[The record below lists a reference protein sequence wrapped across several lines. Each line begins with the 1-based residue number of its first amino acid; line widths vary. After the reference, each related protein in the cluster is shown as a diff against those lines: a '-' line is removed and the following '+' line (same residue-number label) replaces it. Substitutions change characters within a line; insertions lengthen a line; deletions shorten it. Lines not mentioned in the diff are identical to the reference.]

1 MPGTCNERS
10 IDLSVSATG
19 FSPIEAYSQT
29 DRRTPADFSILIR
42 AKGRQ
47 PRNKF
52 IVGRRVPRA
61 AQDKCG
67 AKEWPMARFTSV
79 TKSP

>member
-29 DRRTPADFSILIR
+29 DRRTLADISGEILALGHKARSSNGLDAESFIICDILVLAAGIR
-42 AKGRQ
+42 LNRGESK
-47 PRNKF
+47 
-52 IVGRRVPRA
+52 
-61 AQDKCG
+61 
-67 AKEWPMARFTSV
+67 
-79 TKSP
+79 